1 MRQIVAP
8 DRKQFPI
15 AVFISIQA
23 ADIKQTGQS
32 KTSLSNG
39 SEKAKPRIINENAA
53 STYVIKV
60 LNRCHLVFSLHR
72 FSSVR
77 LKVE

>member
-15 AVFISIQA
+15 AVFKSIQA
-23 ADIKQTGQS
+23 ADIKQTSQ
-32 KTSLSNG
+32 SNG

-60 LNRCHLVFSLHR
+60 
-72 FSSVR
+72 
-77 LKVE
+77 E

>member
-23 ADIKQTGQS
+23 ADIKQTSQ
-32 KTSLSNG
+32 SNG

-72 FSSVR
+72 
-77 LKVE
+77 LKFRHSASRRDH